1 MVRASKLS
9 CVQGLVS
16 LFPVPNVLLI
26 DVTAVWMNNPR
37 DHHGWRWSLIELF
50 AVTGV
55 LDEGSGSLMRRF
67 PSNG

>member
-26 DVTAVWMNNPR
+26 DVKAVWMNNPR
-37 DHHGWRWSLIELF
+37 GTSWMAMVINRAVCCHGC
-50 AVTGV
+50 
-55 LDEGSGSLMRRF
+55 
-67 PSNG
+67 P